1 MKYLCKNAFFLV
13 IWFKTRYNL
22 MWYIFI
28 DRKGHFMLYT
38 VVRQANNLSF
48 FGLVLVILSYV
59 ALVLVMLP
67 MHEFAHA
74 FVATKLGDQ
83 TARWHGRLTINPFA
97 HLDRWG
103 TVMLF
108 LFGFGYAK
116 PVPVNPNNFKNPNRG
131 MSLVALAGPLS
142 NIIMAAVSMIIY
154 RVLTLFSL
162 PFSVLAVA
170 QIIFIHVFTMVNL
183 NLAVFNLLPI
193 PPLDGSRIFASILP
207 ARWTNTLEY
216 YSRYVTIALLA
227 LIAFGALDYPIG
239 LLRNFL
245 FRILSIIIGL

>member
-1 MKYLCKNAFFLV
+1 
-13 IWFKTRYNL
+13 
-22 MWYIFI
+22 
-28 DRKGHFMLYT
+28 MLYT

-74 FVATKLGDQ
+74 FAATKLGDQ

-116 PVPVNPNNFKNPNRG
+116 PVPVNPGNFKNPNRG
-131 MSLVALAGPLS
+131 ISLVALAGPLS
-142 NIIMAAVSMIIY
+142 NIIMAALAMVIY
-154 RVLTLFSL
+154 RVLTFFSL
-162 PFSVLAVA
+162 PVSVLLVA
-170 QIIFIHVFTMVNL
+170 QIILIDVFTMVNL

-216 YSRYVTIALLA
+216 YSRYVTIGLLA

>member
-1 MKYLCKNAFFLV
+1 MKNPCKNAFFLV

-154 RVLTLFSL
+154 RVLTLLSL

-170 QIIFIHVFTMVNL
+170 QIILIHVFTMVNL

-193 PPLDGSRIFASILP
+193 PPLDGSRIFASVLP
-207 ARWTNTLEY
+207 SRWTNTLEY
-216 YSRYVTIALLA
+216 YSRYVTIALLV

-245 FRILSIIIGL
+245 FRILSVIIGL

>member
-1 MKYLCKNAFFLV
+1 
-13 IWFKTRYNL
+13 
-22 MWYIFI
+22 
-28 DRKGHFMLYT
+28 MLYT
-38 VVRQANNLSF
+38 VVQQADNLSF
-48 FGLVLVILSYV
+48 FGLLLVILSYV

-74 FVATKLGDQ
+74 FAATKFGDQ

-116 PVPVNPNNFKNPNRG
+116 PVPVNPGNFKNPNRG

-142 NIIMAAVSMIIY
+142 NIIMAALAMVIY
-154 RVLTLFSL
+154 RVLTFFSL
-162 PFSVLAVA
+162 PVSVLLVA
-170 QIIFIHVFTMVNL
+170 QIILIDVFTMVNL

-193 PPLDGSRIFASILP
+193 PPLDGSRIFASVLP
-207 ARWTNTLEY
+207 ARWMNTMEY

-239 LLRNFL
+239 LIRSFL
-245 FRILSIIIGL
+245 FRILSIVIGL